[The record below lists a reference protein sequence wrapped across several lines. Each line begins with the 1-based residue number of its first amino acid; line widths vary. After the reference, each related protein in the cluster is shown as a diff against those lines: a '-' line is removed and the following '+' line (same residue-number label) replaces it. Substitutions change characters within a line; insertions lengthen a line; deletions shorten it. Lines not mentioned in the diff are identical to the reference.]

1 MRRVLFRRVDRWQ
14 LVRGVVTRCLCAIV
28 ALAVIPDLGEA
39 QLYRFGKN
47 KVQFDEFAWQ
57 RLETTNFDIYFY
69 EEERDL
75 AAFAARAAQE
85 SYRAVEQ
92 QLAHS
97 VERRIPLILYSS
109 HIYFEQTNVIP
120 GMLPEGVAGFT
131 EFLKGRV
138 AMPLSGSYAE
148 FDRVL
153 HHELVHVFQFDK
165 VRRVLA
171 DHGVT
176 DMYRGP
182 LWFSEGL
189 AEHLSGTWDS
199 TGDMI
204 VRDALFAGRLVPIS
218 RMHLIYGSFQM
229 YKEGQSICDF
239 MAARYGPDI
248 FARLLDNWWRAET
261 FEEIFEAS
269 TGDQL
274 SELDEDWVYELRK
287 RYLPD
292 IEGADPPSRMAEPL
306 TTSGYNLKPAVIPGS
321 ADSTDSTGH
330 FVFFRNTQGYTR
342 IARARIDG
350 EGELEI
356 IVEGE
361 RRADFESLHPIEAS
375 LAVAPDGRRLAFVA
389 KRNGRDRLY
398 LWDLSSGESL
408 REHAYE
414 ELVALSSPT
423 WSPDG
428 LRLAISG
435 ARRSGQ
441 TDLFLVAADSG
452 DLQALTDDLAH
463 DRDPDW
469 HPTTDQLVFSSDRG
483 DHEREGAYNLYLYD
497 LTDGGTRPLTSGQ
510 FIDQQPAWSPDGR
523 WIAFSSN
530 RERMF
535 NIYGLRVDLG
545 GRTGDRVGLT
555 RFSQTLTGL
564 FDPAWTPDGKALLV
578 TGFEA
583 ARFHIFRLDLDDE
596 KLAEPTMAVVVADTS
611 DRWDAEQIDLE
622 DDGETTI
629 SLREYERRMSIDV
642 AQSQISQDP
651 LFGTSGGIQVA
662 LSDVLGNDQYFFVL
676 SHISGSQTGFFDGL
690 NLAFGRQQLARQL
703 NVGWG
708 VFRLNDSFTSTF
720 GRFVREKR
728 TGGYVELSYPFN
740 RQDRIE
746 ARLSLRHAQIDREF
760 EGRKLDGWLVSN
772 HVAFTHDNSLW
783 IPTGPLEGTRYSLGV
798 GQTVDFKRS
807 RPFNTTVFADLRHY
821 HRLSQRTSFSVRYL
835 GLHSRGDVPE
845 FYALGGSWTLRGYGW
860 RSLWG
865 RNLALANHELR
876 FPLLDAMV
884 LAFPFGTIDF
894 RAFRGALFLDAGN
907 AWNDEFGD
915 WRGSMGVGGRIAL
928 GGVFVLRLDA
938 SRRTDFKSIANSTRW
953 DFFFGWDY

>member
-1 MRRVLFRRVDRWQ
+1 MTGRYSLVISGWCLFALLVFSTAPATVD
-14 LVRGVVTRCLCAIV
+14 
-28 ALAVIPDLGEA
+28 A

-47 KVQFDEFAWQ
+47 KVQFDEFDWQ
-57 RLETTNFDIYFY
+57 RLETTNFDVYFY

-97 VERRIPLILYSS
+97 VQRRIPLILYSS

-138 AMPLSGSYAE
+138 ALPLSGSFAE
-148 FDRVL
+148 FERVL

-165 VRRVLA
+165 VRRVLH
-171 DHGVT
+171 DRGIT

-204 VRDALFAGRLVPIS
+204 VRDALFAGRLVPIA
-218 RMHLIYGSFQM
+218 RMNLILGTFQM

-239 MAARYGPDI
+239 MAMRYGPDI

-261 FEEIFEAS
+261 FEEIFAAT
-269 TGDQL
+269 TGDEL
-274 SELDEDWVYELRK
+274 SELDSDWGYDLRK

-292 IEGADPPSRMAEPL
+292 IEDADPPSRMAEAL
-306 TTSGYNLKPAVIPGS
+306 TKTGYNLKPSVIPGS
-321 ADSTDSTGH
+321 QGEADSTGH
-330 FVFFRNTQGYTR
+330 YVFFRNSQGYTR

-350 EGELEI
+350 EGKPEI
-356 IVEGE
+356 VVEGE
-361 RRADFESLHPIEAS
+361 RRTDFESLHPIEAS

-389 KRNGRDRLY
+389 KRNGRDRLF
-398 LWDLSSGESL
+398 LWDLETGQML

-428 LRLAISG
+428 HRLALAG
-435 ARRSGQ
+435 ARRGGQ
-441 TDLFLVAADSG
+441 MDLFVVDAESG
-452 DLQALTDDLAH
+452 DLQVLTDDLAH

-469 HPTTDQLVFSSDRG
+469 HPVDDLLVFSSDRASQG
-483 DHEREGAYNLYLYD
+483 REGIYHLYVHD
-497 LTDGGTRPLTSGQ
+497 LATGQTRPLTTGV
-510 FIDQQPAWSPDGR
+510 FIDQQPAWSPDGQ
-523 WIAFSSN
+523 WLAFSSN
-530 RERMF
+530 RDGMF
-535 NIYGLRVDLG
+535 DVYGLRVDLDAEH
-545 GRTGDRVGLT
+545 GDRVGL
-555 RFSQTLTGL
+555 RRLSQTLTGI
-564 FDPAWTPDGKALLV
+564 FDPDWTPDGGGLLV

-583 ARFHIFRLDLDDE
+583 ARFHIFRLDLEADQ
-596 KLAEPTMAVVVADTS
+596 LAEPALRAVEADS
-611 DRWDAEQIDLE
+611 SLRWDTQWVDLE
-622 DDGETTI
+622 DDALTTI

-662 LSDVLGNDQYFFVL
+662 LSDVLGNDQYYFIL

-690 NLAFGRQQLARQL
+690 NLAFGRRQLARQL

-708 VFRLNDSFTSTF
+708 VFRLNDRFSSTF

-740 RQDRIE
+740 RQDRLE
-746 ARLSLRHAQIDREF
+746 TRLSLRHSDIDRQF

-772 HVAFTHDNSLW
+772 HLAFTHDNSLW
-783 IPTGPLEGTRYSLGV
+783 VPTGPLEGTRYSLGV

-821 HRLSQRTSFSVRYL
+821 QRLSQRTSLAIRYL
-835 GLHSRGDVPE
+835 GLHSRGNVPE
-845 FYALGGSWTLRGYGW
+845 SYALGGSWTLRGYAW
-860 RSLWG
+860 RSMWG
-865 RNLALANHELR
+865 RNLILANHELR

-884 LAFPFGTIDF
+884 FAFPFGTIDF
-894 RAFRGALFLDAGN
+894 RAFRGALFVDAGN

-915 WRGSMGVGGRIAL
+915 WRGSIGAGTRIAL

-938 SRRTDFKSIANSTRW
+938 SRRTDFRSVNNGTRW